1 MFVTF
6 ITSAI
11 AFGMIFLYG
20 CIGEIIMEKSGH
32 LNLGV
37 PGIMCV
43 GCAGGCYGVSIYIN
57 SLADRAEASW
67 LLLVLIAVLFAF
79 VFAAACGLIYAFLT
93 VSMKSNQNVTGLAIT
108 TFGSGFAQFFIGR
121 YVDDSCLSYASRII
135 SRSLPVSENLGAFG
149 EIFLSHGILVYLA
162 IVIALVVGFV
172 LRRTKVGLHLRS
184 VGENPYAADAV
195 GINVNSYKYTAILIG
210 SGIAGLGGLFYV
222 MDFVKGS
229 WENSSTIEALG
240 WLSIALVIFTLWKPY
255 LSIFGSVVF
264 GGLYII
270 SFYINIQFT
279 LMKLMKM
286 LPYVVTIIVLIVTS
300 IRNSKENQ
308 GPASLGLAYFREE
321 R

>member
-32 LNLGV
+32 LILGV

-93 VSMKSNQNVTGLAIT
+93 VSMK
-108 TFGSGFAQFFIGR
+108 GFAQFFIGR